1 VSARTFT
8 LSPVAVLP
16 QHAPDTWEGLPRWRW
31 FRAPQAYAAA
41 CARVRLSALRRAVVD
56 CIAARIWGPQG
67 GRHDGRATSG
77 LDEVDGCRWT
87 VRELAA
93 VLTVATSGTVHRT
106 DVDRALAWLLAHG
119 VIARRDAGL
128 GDGSFRYL
136 IRPYEHWTRAASV
149 AVGDPGYP
157 ARLVDAPEHE
167 QDSPQDA
174 QRAPTPPDGAPTT
187 EPASSGP
194 QGAANAPPFDAP
206 TLPPWPTGTPAL
218 EHVAAPVFEPPLST
232 SRRDDRARH
241 FQPEETDP
249 TRDAFPRARELGTTT
264 APVGA
269 SSAPRGE
276 RAASWYV
283 VVGRERVPLWN
294 AVKNALAGE
303 WAEVARTG
311 GTARHAIDAS
321 DRIERTTGQR
331 WHSSATRDAIRLAIV
346 RAAEAAELE
355 REQERRR
362 VAQLVDDARG
372 RAAEALER
380 VDELHAFERDDGIDA
395 AARAVRDEL
404 RALGRGGSEVQI
416 VAYAV
421 RDRVEALER
430 EVARPLRRRVVAQIE
445 REQREREQA
454 AELRAE
460 AGRAAQRELGAELG
474 RLLALERE
482 HEQAHPPRV
491 STLPVWGDVVARAR
505 ARERERDALT
515 VWALRSASA
524 TPEQWRDAHRRA
536 AQLRDRLTRTR
547 QPSGTPNDGLT
558 CPDAAG

>member
-1 VSARTFT
+1 MSARTFT
-8 LSPVAVLP
+8 LSPVADLP

-31 FRAPQAYAAA
+31 FRAPQAYAVA

-106 DVDRALAWLLAHG
+106 DVDRALGWLLAHG

-136 IRPYEHWTRAASV
+136 IRPYEHWTRAPSV

-157 ARLVDAPEHE
+157 ARLTDAPEHE
-167 QDSPQDA
+167 QDGPQEA
-174 QRAPTPPDGAPTT
+174 QRAPTPPDGAPSTQ
-187 EPASSGP
+187 PASSGP
-194 QGAANAPPFDAP
+194 QAAPNAPPFDAP
-206 TLPPWPTGTPAL
+206 TLPPWPTGAVAL
-218 EHVAAPVFEPPLST
+218 EHVDAPVSGPPLST
-232 SRRDDRARH
+232 YRRDDRARH
-241 FQPEETDP
+241 SQPEETDP
-249 TRDAFPRARELGTTT
+249 SSDTFTRARELGT
-264 APVGA
+264 APHGA
-269 SSAPRGE
+269 SSTPRGE

-294 AVKNALAGE
+294 AAKNALAAE
-303 WAEVARTG
+303 WTEVARTG

-321 DRIERTTGQR
+321 DRIERATGQR
-331 WHSSATRDAIRLAIV
+331 WHPSATRDAIRLAIV
-346 RAAEAAELE
+346 RDAEAVELE
-355 REQERRR
+355 REQARRR
-362 VAQLVDDARG
+362 LAQLVDDARAA
-372 RAAEALER
+372 AAEALER
-380 VDELHAFERDDGIDA
+380 VDDLRPSEIDDGIDA

-404 RALGRGGSEVQI
+404 RALARGGPEVEI
-416 VAYAV
+416 TAYAV

-445 REQREREQA
+445 QEQREREQA

-491 STLPVWGDVVARAR
+491 STLPVWGDAVARAR

-515 VWALRSASA
+515 LWALRSASA
-524 TPEQWRDAHRRA
+524 TPEQWGHALRRA

-547 QPSGTPNDGLT
+547 QGDGTAN
-558 CPDAAG
+558 ARA